1 MAARQNSAPVI
12 RVFIVEDHAIVREGI
27 SNLLSISS
35 DITVIGA
42 VGSAEEA
49 LTAVPAAK
57 PDVLLLDMKLP
68 KMDGVEL
75 IRRLRST
82 NHLPP
87 TLILTTFED
96 DELLLAGLR
105 AGAKGYQLKDVTL
118 EQLLIVIREIAAGG
132 TYINPAVTDRVL
144 QAAPKTA
151 PSGYPTVPALT
162 ERETHVLRLIASGYS
177 NREIAEALA
186 ISEGTIKNHVS
197 SILAKLGVRD
207 RTRAVLKGLESG
219 LF

>member
-1 MAARQNSAPVI
+1 MI
-12 RVFIVEDHAIVREGI
+12 HVFIVEDHAIVREGI
-27 SNLLSISS
+27 SNLLGLST
-35 DITVIGA
+35 DIKVIGA
-42 VGSAEEA
+42 VASAEEA
-49 LTAVPAAK
+49 LSEVPAAK
-57 PDVLLLDMKLP
+57 PHVLLLDMKLP
-68 KMDGVEL
+68 NMNGVEL

-82 NHLPP
+82 NDLPP

-96 DELLLAGLR
+96 DDLLLDGLR

-118 EQLLIVIREIAAGG
+118 EQLLVAIREIAAGG
-132 TYINPAVTDRVL
+132 THINPAVTERVL
-144 QAAPKTA
+144 QGIGKTSASSYLSAP
-151 PSGYPTVPALT
+151 PLT

-177 NREIAEALA
+177 NREIAVALA

-207 RTRAVLKGLESG
+207 RTRAVLRGLESG